1 MIKQQKYIILDFGLV
16 LGKPKT
22 GEWFI
27 TPNFFEIL
35 RTEKIDLKKLKFLFS
50 SERTAKCSGYLSNT
64 LDISR

>member
-1 MIKQQKYIILDFGLV
+1 MVKQQKYIILDFGLV

-35 RTEKIDLKKLKFLFS
+35 ETEKNRFKKIK
-50 SERTAKCSGYLSNT
+50 
-64 LDISR
+64 ISI

>member
-1 MIKQQKYIILDFGLV
+1 MVKQQKYIILDFGLV

-35 RTEKIDLKKLKFLFS
+35 ETEKKI
-50 SERTAKCSGYLSNT
+50 
-64 LDISR
+64 

>member
-1 MIKQQKYIILDFGLV
+1 MVKQQKYIILDFGLV

-35 RTEKIDLKKLKFLFS
+35 ETEKIDLKKLKFLFNKYKKL
-50 SERTAKCSGYLSNT
+50 TKLLILT
-64 LDISR
+64 V